1 MSTLGSTWGAYVVI
15 GCLGE
20 SELLLGGDM
29 QECQDSS
36 QREHDV
42 RTQNSTL
49 PRPIPSNLC
58 PSVDPSWFNVM
69 SAAKNTHTIQRKSCG
84 SNSNFPMASQPTRDS
99 DKKSASA

>member
-1 MSTLGSTWGAYVVI
+1 MSTLGSTWGAYGVI

-42 RTQNSTL
+42 RTQNSTCRDRSFEPL
-49 PRPIPSNLC
+49 PVSGPFLVQCDECGEEHSY
-58 PSVDPSWFNVM
+58 DPAEVLRLEFELPNGFT
-69 SAAKNTHTIQRKSCG
+69 THPR
-84 SNSNFPMASQPTRDS
+84 FR
-99 DKKSASA
+99 

>member
-42 RTQNSTL
+42 RTQNSTCRDRSL
-49 PRPIPSNLC
+49 RTSA

-69 SAAKNTHTIQRKSCG
+69 SAAKNTHTIQRKS
-84 SNSNFPMASQPTRDS
+84 
-99 DKKSASA
+99 

>member
-42 RTQNSTL
+42 RTQNSTCRDRSL
-49 PRPIPSNLC
+49 RT
-58 PSVDPSWFNVM
+58 
-69 SAAKNTHTIQRKSCG
+69 SARQWTLLG
-84 SNSNFPMASQPTRDS
+84 SM
-99 DKKSASA
+99 